1 MPLAFITLET
11 EDANG
16 LMNLLVSQMIDNAG
30 LSSDGKEKLRRWRT
44 QHAAGTVE
52 MSDLTLAFND
62 ALGQE
67 MDERQRKLIR
77 RKGRYVS
84 TSGQRG

>member
-1 MPLAFITLET
+1 LAFITLET

-30 LSSDGKEKLRRWRT
+30 LSADGKDKLRKWRT
-44 QHAAGTVE
+44 ARASGTVE
-52 MSDLTLAFND
+52 MSELTIAFND
-62 ALGQE
+62 VLGQE

>member
-1 MPLAFITLET
+1 MAFITLET

-16 LMNLLVSQMIDNAG
+16 LMNLLVSQMIDNAD
-30 LSSDGKEKLRRWRT
+30 LSADGKAKLRTWRSD
-44 QHAAGTVE
+44 HASGTVE
-52 MSDLTLAFND
+52 MSDLTIAFND

-67 MDERQRKLIR
+67 MDERQRKLIK

>member
-1 MPLAFITLET
+1 MAFITLET

-30 LSSDGKEKLRRWRT
+30 LSADGKDKLRKWRT
-44 QHAAGTVE
+44 ARAGGTVE
-52 MSDLTLAFND
+52 MSELTIAFND
-62 ALGQE
+62 VLGQE

-77 RKGRYVS
+77 RKGRYIS

>member
-1 MPLAFITLET
+1 
-11 EDANG
+11 
-16 LMNLLVSQMIDNAG
+16 MNLLVSQMIDNAG
-30 LSSDGKEKLRRWRT
+30 LSADGKDKLRKWRT
-44 QHAAGTVE
+44 ARASGTVE
-52 MSDLTLAFND
+52 MSELTIAFND
-62 ALGQE
+62 VLGQE